1 MVNIK
6 EYRKE
11 YYLKNRDKLL
21 DYQNEYYI
29 NNRHRMSDYY
39 FEYNKKTRENNKLL
53 KKKRKKY
60 KTQYISNKL
69 YEEQITQL
77 NKDRFI
83 ENQIILLERKKIKE
97 HPNKNEMINK
107 LNLLLRNKEIVRKI
121 FLSYN
126 K

>member
-39 FEYNKKTRENNKLL
+39 FE
-53 KKKRKKY
+53 
-60 KTQYISNKL
+60 
-69 YEEQITQL
+69 
-77 NKDRFI
+77 
-83 ENQIILLERKKIKE
+83 
-97 HPNKNEMINK
+97 
-107 LNLLLRNKEIVRKI
+107 
-121 FLSYN
+121 
-126 K
+126 

>member
-53 KKKRKKY
+53 KKK
-60 KTQYISNKL
+60 T
-69 YEEQITQL
+69 
-77 NKDRFI
+77 
-83 ENQIILLERKKIKE
+83 KKIQNSIYFK
-97 HPNKNEMINK
+97 
-107 LNLLLRNKEIVRKI
+107 
-121 FLSYN
+121 
-126 K
+126 